1 MAAPVAVSRRGW
13 LALAAG
19 GLAGCSLPCLRDEAV
34 ERARAEALLQM
45 ERGFFTGAAF
55 ARSDRGG
62 EGYVGWQGWG
72 PLSGPIDARTR
83 FDAASLT
90 KTVVAAVLARMV
102 VDGRIDPD
110 APFTRYVPDHVAG
123 KDTPITVRHLATH
136 TSGFGH
142 AIAPARPA
150 APTTRLPSRPFEER
164 LLAQTPRTAPG
175 ACMYSCYNFQLLALL
190 AERVGGKPV
199 DVLARELVFGPLGM
213 RRSAWWPVPDDGHVA
228 HPEVMPEENFVVRKT
243 GCVSDPPAYHADRP
257 TGNAGLFT
265 TLGDLRRFT
274 ADLLR
279 RERFPSAYYDL
290 LFTCTHDRDG
300 LRRRFGFNMS
310 DRARVPGLSRRA
322 IHHTGYT
329 GHSLVVDPETDFA
342 GVVLTTRSAGE
353 GTFDG
358 RLRILAALRG

>member
-1 MAAPVAVSRRGW
+1 MTFSRRGW
-13 LALAAG
+13 LALAATG
-19 GLAGCSLPCLRDEAV
+19 AAGCRLPFFRDEAV
-34 ERARAEALLQM
+34 ARARAEALLQM
-45 ERGFFTGAAF
+45 EKGVFTGAAF

-72 PLSGPIDARTR
+72 PLSGPVDARTR

-102 VDGRIDPD
+102 AAGKVDPD

-142 AIAPARPA
+142 AVAPARPA
-150 APTTRLPSRPFEER
+150 DPAKRLPCRPFEER
-164 LLAQTPRTAPG
+164 LLAQAPRTAPG
-175 ACMYSCYNFQLLALL
+175 SCLYSCYNFQLLALL

-213 RRSAWWPVPDDGHVA
+213 RRSAWWPLPDDGHVA
-228 HPEVMPEENFVVRKT
+228 HPEVMPEDNFVVRRT

-274 ADLLR
+274 ADLLH

-290 LFTCTHDRDG
+290 LFSCTHDRDG
-300 LRRRFGFNMS
+300 LRRSFGFNMS
-310 DRARVPGLSRRA
+310 DRARVPGLSRQA

-329 GHSLVVDPETDFA
+329 GHSLVVDPGTGFA

-358 RLRILAALRG
+358 RLRILAALKG